1 MTVSIYSFFGKL
13 TTELEHYKGDA
24 FITFE
29 ELNKLPVNS
38 EALIL
43 TRSSGMESYYKT
55 DHIANF
61 LSWKNK
67 GISLYHVKITEDT
80 PCGKQVVST
89 KLDMNEIEKHVNAL
103 II

>member
-1 MTVSIYSFFGKL
+1 MTESIYSFFGK
-13 TTELEHYKGDA
+13 TVAELEHYRGDA

-43 TRSSGMESYYKT
+43 TRSSGMESCYKKES
-55 DHIANF
+55 IANF
-61 LSWKNK
+61 LAWKDK
-67 GISLYHVKITEDT
+67 GIALYHIKIAEDT
-80 PCGKQVVST
+80 ACGKQVIVN
-89 KLDMNEIEKHVNAL
+89 KLDMNDIEKHVNTF